1 METEKLILDGSKVL
15 WHKERIEQWRNG
27 ERFAPITIDCALTT
41 RCSYRCIYC
50 YGKMQCI
57 NQSENMDEQT
67 ILHFLEDAAE
77 IGVKAISFVSDG
89 ESTCNPHL
97 KKAIVY
103 GKSLGL
109 DMALGTNGFLLKDEE
124 LEDILPCLTYLRF
137 NISAGERDR
146 YAYIHGCKQE
156 CYDKVVET
164 MKQAVKIR
172 NEKKLPVTI
181 GMQMVLMP
189 EFADQILP
197 LTNLGREIGV
207 DYLVIKHCSDDEDG
221 TLGVDYEKYND
232 IICNINNKNA
242 IDLGCGL
249 GQDSIWLFE
258 RGFNV
263 ISCDFSE
270 KATNKFKAMY
280 PNANIMNFDI
290 VDGLPFESNSV
301 GLINA
306 NLSIH
311 YFDMNKTMEIFDS
324 IYKTLERGGLFIG
337 RVNSDKN
344 EYVNDDY
351 IKVEENF
358 YYNPV
363 KEQHK
368 RLFNQEQFDKL
379 TKNWNEIILNE
390 NETTRKGRKKYTWEF
405 ILQKY

>member
-1 METEKLILDGSKVL
+1 MTSKEIKIMSDKKYWDEIYYSNL
-15 WHKERIEQWRNG
+15 KESN
-27 ERFAPITIDCALTT
+27 
-41 RCSYRCIYC
+41 
-50 YGKMQCI
+50 
-57 NQSENMDEQT
+57 
-67 ILHFLEDAAE
+67 
-77 IGVKAISFVSDG
+77 
-89 ESTCNPHL
+89 
-97 KKAIVY
+97 
-103 GKSLGL
+103 
-109 DMALGTNGFLLKDEE
+109 
-124 LEDILPCLTYLRF
+124 DIW
-137 NISAGERDR
+137 
-146 YAYIHGCKQE
+146 
-156 CYDKVVET
+156 
-164 MKQAVKIR
+164 M
-172 NEKKLPVTI
+172 
-181 GMQMVLMP
+181 
-189 EFADQILP
+189 
-197 LTNLGREIGV
+197 
-207 DYLVIKHCSDDEDG
+207 
-221 TLGVDYEKYND
+221 EKYND

-363 KEQHK
+363 KE
-368 RLFNQEQFDKL
+368 
-379 TKNWNEIILNE
+379 
-390 NETTRKGRKKYTWEF
+390 
-405 ILQKY
+405 

>member
-1 METEKLILDGSKVL
+1 MGTEKLILDGSKVL
-15 WHKERIEQWRNG
+15 WHKERIEQWRKG

-146 YAYIHGCKQE
+146 YAYIHGCKEE

-164 MKQAVKIR
+164 MKKAVRIR
-172 NEKKLPVTI
+172 DEKKLTVTI

-189 EFADQILP
+189 EFADQIMP
-197 LTNLGREIGV
+197 LTELGRKIGV

-232 IICNINNKNA
+232 IIPILKEAESYSTDTYQVSAKWSKILSHGKKNYCKCFGA
-242 IDLGCGL
+242 
-249 GQDSIWLFE
+249 
-258 RGFNV
+258 
-263 ISCDFSE
+263 
-270 KATNKFKAMY
+270 
-280 PNANIMNFDI
+280 P
-290 VDGLPFESNSV
+290 
-301 GLINA
+301 
-306 NLSIH
+306 
-311 YFDMNKTMEIFDS
+311 
-324 IYKTLERGGLFIG
+324 
-337 RVNSDKN
+337 
-344 EYVNDDY
+344 
-351 IKVEENF
+351 
-358 YYNPV
+358 
-363 KEQHK
+363 
-368 RLFNQEQFDKL
+368 
-379 TKNWNEIILNE
+379 
-390 NETTRKGRKKYTWEF
+390 F
-405 ILQKY
+405 ILQMSGTGLVAPCGMFFNEKYKKYHIGNIKEQRFKDLFHSDRYWEVMRMITDESFDPNRDCGTLCLQHKTNEALWDIYINDQIPEVSENIPNHINFI

>member
-1 METEKLILDGSKVL
+1 MSDKKYWDEIYYSNL
-15 WHKERIEQWRNG
+15 KESN
-27 ERFAPITIDCALTT
+27 
-41 RCSYRCIYC
+41 
-50 YGKMQCI
+50 
-57 NQSENMDEQT
+57 
-67 ILHFLEDAAE
+67 
-77 IGVKAISFVSDG
+77 
-89 ESTCNPHL
+89 
-97 KKAIVY
+97 
-103 GKSLGL
+103 
-109 DMALGTNGFLLKDEE
+109 
-124 LEDILPCLTYLRF
+124 DIW
-137 NISAGERDR
+137 
-146 YAYIHGCKQE
+146 
-156 CYDKVVET
+156 
-164 MKQAVKIR
+164 M
-172 NEKKLPVTI
+172 
-181 GMQMVLMP
+181 
-189 EFADQILP
+189 
-197 LTNLGREIGV
+197 
-207 DYLVIKHCSDDEDG
+207 
-221 TLGVDYEKYND
+221 EKYND

-363 KEQHK
+363 KEQYK